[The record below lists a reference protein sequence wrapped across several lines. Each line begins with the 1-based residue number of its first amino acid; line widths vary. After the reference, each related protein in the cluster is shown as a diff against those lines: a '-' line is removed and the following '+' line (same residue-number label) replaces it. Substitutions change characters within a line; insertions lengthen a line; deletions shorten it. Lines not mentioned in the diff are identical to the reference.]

1 MDNSLGNDEEDL
13 KSIKNSLLNKD
24 ACAGIIYYFENI
36 EIIENEL
43 IEEKSSLFN
52 DLKDYYNN
60 TFFSKEISKKDSIE
74 IMDKNYKLSNE
85 TYFNFHTTDDGY
97 DYTLYDSSGNL
108 IDGGVLEDDLLKV
121 NTESEILER
130 ISDFADIPELLNKN
144 KVEISDEEM
153 DLIKEKIKI

>member
-1 MDNSLGNDEEDL
+1 
-13 KSIKNSLLNKD
+13 
-24 ACAGIIYYFENI
+24 
-36 EIIENEL
+36 
-43 IEEKSSLFN
+43 
-52 DLKDYYNN
+52 
-60 TFFSKEISKKDSIE
+60 
-74 IMDKNYKLSNE
+74 MDKNYRLSND

-121 NTESEILER
+121 NTESEILES